1 MHDFTL
7 ALAYIGAYAL
17 GIATVVGIIAYV
29 LKHDKVE
36 NIDESDMAMAEAVG
50 VVAKGMP
57 GSTVLDYSG
66 TQPGQ

>member
-1 MHDFTL
+1 MNDFTL

-17 GIATVVGIIAYV
+17 GIATVVGFIAYM

-50 VVAKGMP
+50 VVATGMP

-66 TQPGQ
+66 TQPGH